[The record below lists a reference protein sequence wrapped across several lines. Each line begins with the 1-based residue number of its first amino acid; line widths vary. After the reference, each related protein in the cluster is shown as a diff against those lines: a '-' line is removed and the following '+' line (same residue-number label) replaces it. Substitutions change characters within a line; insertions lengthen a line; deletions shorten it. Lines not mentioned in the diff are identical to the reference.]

1 MFGVGVFD
9 GVGVVDGVGVDVAT
23 GVVITVA
30 SSPQPT
36 NVTDAKEISNDTNN
50 RAAQIV
56 INHFFI

>member
-1 MFGVGVFD
+1 VFD
-9 GVGVVDGVGVDVAT
+9 GVGVTDGVCVAVGT
-23 GVVITVA
+23 GVLILTTA

-50 RAAQIV
+50 NAAQIV

>member
-1 MFGVGVFD
+1 VFD
-9 GVGVVDGVGVDVAT
+9 GVGVTDGVFVAVGT
-23 GVVITVA
+23 GVLILTTA

-50 RAAQIV
+50 NAAQIV

>member
-1 MFGVGVFD
+1 VFD